1 MLLIILMGLIAKLTL
16 VSGDN
21 DENFFNWN
29 QVVIS
34 VLARILRQAAFKSVD
49 SDLYLICDSIND
61 FSVQHIRLHV
71 QRNKLILGKN
81 LLMI

>member
-49 SDLYLICDSIND
+49 SDLYFICDSIND
-61 FSVQHIRLHV
+61 YSVQHIRLHV
-71 QRNKLILGKN
+71 QRNK
-81 LLMI
+81 